1 MMPSRNSGGAKV
13 IQALERTL
21 ALNQGALEHERQVI
35 AEYGN
40 MSSPTVQPR
49 APVVKQ
55 PSD

>member
-1 MMPSRNSGGAKV
+1 MPSRNSGGAKV
-13 IQALERTL
+13 IQAPETTL